1 MAKKTL
7 EELTGEFNLIVGD
20 NDSEEVLAFLE
31 DLTDTMNAEPPAESE
46 DLRGRVEE
54 LEGQLRDLRKRY
66 RDRFYGRTD
75 EKEEEE
81 SGGTEKVDGDNIKIK
96 DLFKEEKES
105 CPIDRISSP
114 IPTYQETL
122 LTQS

>member
-20 NDSEEVLAFLE
+20 NDSEDVLTFLE
-31 DLTDTMNAEPPAESE
+31 DLTDTMNAVPPVEAE

-75 EKEEEE
+75 EKEEDETVETEE
-81 SGGTEKVDGDNIKIK
+81 VDGDNIKIK
-96 DLFKEEKES
+96 DLFKEEK
-105 CPIDRISSP
+105 
-114 IPTYQETL
+114 
-122 LTQS
+122 

>member
-20 NDSEEVLAFLE
+20 NDSEDVLAFLE
-31 DLTDTMNAEPPAESE
+31 DLTDTVNAVPPAESE

-75 EKEEEE
+75 EKEEDETVETEE
-81 SGGTEKVDGDNIKIK
+81 VDGDNIKIK
-96 DLFKEEKES
+96 DLFKEEN
-105 CPIDRISSP
+105 
-114 IPTYQETL
+114 
-122 LTQS
+122 

>member
-1 MAKKTL
+1 MAKKKL

-20 NDSEEVLAFLE
+20 NDSEDVLAFLE

-46 DLRGRVEE
+46 ELRGRVEE

-75 EKEEEE
+75 EKEEDETVE
-81 SGGTEKVDGDNIKIK
+81 TEDIDGDNIKIK
-96 DLFKEEKES
+96 DLFKEEN
-105 CPIDRISSP
+105 
-114 IPTYQETL
+114 
-122 LTQS
+122 

>member
-20 NDSEEVLAFLE
+20 NDSEDVLAFLE
-31 DLTDTMNAEPPAESE
+31 DLTDTVNAEPPAESE
-46 DLRGRVEE
+46 DLRGHVEE

-75 EKEEEE
+75 DKEEKESVE
-81 SGGTEKVDGDNIKIK
+81 TEQVDGDNIKIK
-96 DLFKEEKES
+96 DLFKEE
-105 CPIDRISSP
+105 I
-114 IPTYQETL
+114 
-122 LTQS
+122 

>member
-20 NDSEEVLAFLE
+20 NDSEDVLTFLE

-46 DLRGRVEE
+46 DLRGRVQE

-81 SGGTEKVDGDNIKIK
+81 TVETEQVDGDNIKIK
-96 DLFKEEKES
+96 DLFKEEN
-105 CPIDRISSP
+105 
-114 IPTYQETL
+114 
-122 LTQS
+122 

>member
-20 NDSEEVLAFLE
+20 NDSEDVLAFLE

-54 LEGQLRDLRKRY
+54 LEGQLRELRKRY

-81 SGGTEKVDGDNIKIK
+81 TVEAEKVDGDNIKIK
-96 DLFKEEKES
+96 DLFKEEN
-105 CPIDRISSP
+105 
-114 IPTYQETL
+114 
-122 LTQS
+122 

>member
-20 NDSEEVLAFLE
+20 NDSEDVPAFLE

-81 SGGTEKVDGDNIKIK
+81 SVETEKVDGDNIKIK
-96 DLFKEEKES
+96 DLFKEEN
-105 CPIDRISSP
+105 
-114 IPTYQETL
+114 
-122 LTQS
+122 

>member
-20 NDSEEVLAFLE
+20 NDSEDVLSFLE
-31 DLTDTMNAEPPAESE
+31 NLTDTVNAVPPAESE

-81 SGGTEKVDGDNIKIK
+81 SVETEQVDGDNIKIK
-96 DLFKEEKES
+96 DLFKEEN
-105 CPIDRISSP
+105 
-114 IPTYQETL
+114 
-122 LTQS
+122 

>member
-20 NDSEEVLAFLE
+20 NDSEDVLAFLE

-75 EKEEEE
+75 EKEEKESVETEE
-81 SGGTEKVDGDNIKIK
+81 VDGDNIKIK
-96 DLFKEEKES
+96 DLFKEEN
-105 CPIDRISSP
+105 
-114 IPTYQETL
+114 
-122 LTQS
+122 

>member
-75 EKEEEE
+75 DKEEEE
-81 SGGTEKVDGDNIKIK
+81 EESVETEQVDGDNIKIK
-96 DLFKEEKES
+96 DLFKEEK
-105 CPIDRISSP
+105 
-114 IPTYQETL
+114 
-122 LTQS
+122 

>member
-20 NDSEEVLAFLE
+20 NDSDDVLAFLE

-81 SGGTEKVDGDNIKIK
+81 TVETEKVDGDNIKIK
-96 DLFKEEKES
+96 DLFKEEN
-105 CPIDRISSP
+105 
-114 IPTYQETL
+114 
-122 LTQS
+122 